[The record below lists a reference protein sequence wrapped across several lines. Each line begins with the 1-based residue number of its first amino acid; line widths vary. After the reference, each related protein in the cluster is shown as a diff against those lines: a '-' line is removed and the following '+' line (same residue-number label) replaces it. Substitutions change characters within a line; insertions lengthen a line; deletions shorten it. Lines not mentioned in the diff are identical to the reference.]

1 MVSTF
6 RKLAGTEATQR
17 LLVGMG
23 KIRQWFELFEER
35 IGYPGG
41 NILQASANME
51 LAPFKTY
58 LWGWSWCESQ
68 IYKCDLSGDFSAPW
82 LLGSSSWTHSLY
94 PAHHEQFYLPSF
106 HCARSRQW
114 MKSLT
119 KVRHKMVEV
128 LFQRVQDE
136 KKRSVDKRRVVENRK
151 CSRENNTIHYVKQ
164 CLCPGGEQHSR
175 ALGNENR
182 EAPLSLKVGIHG

>member
-136 KKRSVDKRRVVENRK
+136 KKSDQWIKGEWLKIGNAQGKIIQYTMSSSVCV
-151 CSRENNTIHYVKQ
+151 
-164 CLCPGGEQHSR
+164 L
-175 ALGNENR
+175 
-182 EAPLSLKVGIHG
+182 VGSNIVGH